1 MNQLLEAT
9 LSFYHEYHE
18 YSYHLILDGFFTG
31 LGYMVDSEKESGYG
45 RTDLIVR
52 DYERKRCLILELK
65 HVKKESEMENALK
78 EAEDQIV
85 RNKYG
90 SRLVYEGYNSIL
102 QYAMVFCDKKCMI
115 EKVSDN

>member
-1 MNQLLEAT
+1 
-9 LSFYHEYHE
+9 
-18 YSYHLILDGFFTG
+18 
-31 LGYMVDSEKESGYG
+31 
-45 RTDLIVR
+45 
-52 DYERKRCLILELK
+52 
-65 HVKKESEMENALK
+65 MENALK